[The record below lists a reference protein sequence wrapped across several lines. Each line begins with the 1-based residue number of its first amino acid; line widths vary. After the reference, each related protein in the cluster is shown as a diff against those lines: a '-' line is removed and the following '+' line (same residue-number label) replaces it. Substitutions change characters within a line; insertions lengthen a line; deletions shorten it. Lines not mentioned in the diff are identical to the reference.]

1 MLNDLTRVIETI
13 QNRIREHGQSLQQ
26 NETRTRMA
34 LIDPLLQ
41 ALGWDISDPAFVI
54 PEYPVGSY
62 KADYALLKPNG
73 HPAATVEA
81 KKLGEGL
88 ESHRMQML
96 NYSNA
101 SGVDYA
107 GITDGNRWELYDVFK
122 RGQLEDR
129 RVLDITIAD
138 TPTHRCALE
147 LLLLWRPNLASG
159 EPVAANEQILSTL
172 IAPPT
177 PVAPA
182 IDVQPPATYPLAP
195 PSKEGWIS
203 LNGFQPGRNRPPPS
217 TVRFPDGDERP
228 TQYWVNVLMEVAE
241 WLVRTGKLTSDKYP
255 VAFPLRRGR
264 TRHMINDQPLHSDGT
279 AFVNPRTLSN
289 DLMIELNV
297 SANGAVRN
305 SQFLLQNFGEDA
317 AAVWL
322 KFN

>member
-1 MLNDLTRVIETI
+1 MLDDLIRVIETI
-13 QNRIREHGQSLQQ
+13 QNRIREHGQSLRE

-41 ALGWDISDPAFVI
+41 ALGWDISDPAVVI

-81 KKLGEGL
+81 KKLGEAL

-138 TPTHRCALE
+138 APTHRCALE
-147 LLLLWRPNLASG
+147 LLLIWRPNLASG
-159 EPVAANEQILSTL
+159 EPVAANEPILSAHS
-172 IAPPT
+172 APPDPRFT
-177 PVAPA
+177 N
-182 IDVQPPATYPLAP
+182 VQRSVTVAP
-195 PSKEGWIS
+195 PSPSNEGWTS
-203 LNGFQPGRNRPPPS
+203 LAEFFPKSGEKFPS
-217 TVRFPDGDERP
+217 EIRFPGGETR
-228 TQYWVNVLMEVAE
+228 QIRFQNQLLIEMAE
-241 WLVRTGKLTSDKYP
+241 FLVRSGKLTAAACPIESGP
-255 VAFPLRRGR
+255 RRYLVNFQEIHKDNQRFKNSHQLTNGLFLE
-264 TRHMINDQPLHSDGT
+264 TSLPATQT
-279 AFVNPRTLSN
+279 AN
-289 DLMIELNV
+289 
-297 SANGAVRN
+297 SAR
-305 SQFLLQNFGEDA
+305 FLLEHLGLSASDA
-317 AAVWL
+317 WI